1 MQERSNMRAGR
12 IILAIAAIGL
22 VALGLYVF
30 FPRQTHFRDFDAAT
44 VASAETEMWRAYYEH
59 REVDL
64 ALGLALN
71 AHNAFGLSPFMSAR
85 IGYAAARAAQA
96 FQPSHSRAE
105 AQAAIPMLTEY
116 FRLLS
121 RAVKADVDPAE
132 AARLELEWWQQ
143 RRETDDA
150 GYEPA
155 VGAAT
160 AYLYSVP
167 PDELARYAELRT
179 AAMDLRDRKG
189 RDITETDWIEI
200 KRLLTDAYTALR
212 EAVQP
217 PSRAS
222 AA

>member
-1 MQERSNMRAGR
+1 MRVGR
-12 IILAIAAIGL
+12 IILCAVAIAL
-22 VALGLYVF
+22 LALGLYIF
-30 FPRQTHFRDFDAAT
+30 APRQTHFRDFDAAK

-71 AHNAFGLSPFMSAR
+71 AHNAFGLSPYMSAR

-105 AQAAIPMLTEY
+105 AQAALPMLTEY

-121 RAVKADVDPAE
+121 GAVDADVDPAQ
-132 AARLELEWWQQ
+132 AARLELEWWQL
-143 RRETDDA
+143 RRESDDPNA
-150 GYEPA
+150 YEPA
-155 VGAAT
+155 IAAVT
-160 AYLYSVP
+160 AYLYGATPEQV
-167 PDELARYAELRT
+167 ARYAELRT

-189 RDITETDWIEI
+189 RNITEADWTEI
-200 KRLLTDAYTALR
+200 RRLLTGAYAALR
-212 EAVQP
+212 DAVQP
-217 PSRAS
+217 PSRDS